1 MSAIINPYVFPT
13 VTRVVTS
20 DYTMGP
26 ESVIFADPNAG
37 NITLTLPPMA
47 ESKDR
52 IYYVKKTSLSS
63 NLVIIDGNGSE
74 TIDGNPTAT
83 INTPNGC
90 IALLTDGVDWKI
102 I

>member
-13 VTRVVTS
+13 QIKVVTT
-20 DYTMGP
+20 DYAIGP
-26 ESVIFADPNAG
+26 EKVIFADPAAG

-47 ESKDR
+47 EAVNR